1 MMKNVGKSAVFLG
14 ALALTLSVTTVGA
27 SAHGYISKPE
37 SRAYLAKLGVNQNAG
52 PIQYEPQS
60 VEATGNFPA
69 SGPADGHI
77 AGGGKFN
84 DMDVQTAIRWHKVDV
99 SGGANTIEWTLT
111 ANHRTSEWKYF
122 ITKKDWNPN
131 EPITRAS
138 LEHLTTIDGNN
149 AVPPSKVTQT
159 VNLPTDRSGYYV
171 LLGVWEIADTG
182 NAFYQVVDL
191 NLSNNGTSGV
201 SPLQFVPT
209 SIQF

>member
-1 MMKNVGKSAVFLG
+1 MKNFFGKSAVFLG
-14 ALALTLSVTTVGA
+14 AIALTVSGATVGV

-60 VEATGNFPA
+60 VEATGNFPTG
-69 SGPADGHI
+69 GPADGQI
-77 AGGGKFN
+77 AGGGKFS
-84 DMDVQTAIRWHKVDV
+84 DMDVQTDSRWSKVNLT
-99 SGGANTIEWTLT
+99 GGANTIEWTLT
-111 ANHRTSEWKYF
+111 ALHRTSEWKYYM
-122 ITKKDWNPN
+122 TKKDWNPN

-138 LEHLTTIDGNN
+138 LEHLQTIDAGNTI
-149 AVPPSKVTQT
+149 PTTKVTQT

-182 NAFYQVVDL
+182 NAFYQVVDV
-191 NLSNNGTSGV
+191 NLSNNGTSGS